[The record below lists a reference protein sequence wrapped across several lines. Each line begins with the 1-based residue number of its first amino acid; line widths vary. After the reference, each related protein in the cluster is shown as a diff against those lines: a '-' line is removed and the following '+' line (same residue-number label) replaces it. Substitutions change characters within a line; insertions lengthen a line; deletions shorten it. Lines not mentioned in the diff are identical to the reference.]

1 MSSLG
6 GSPDIWSVRPQGGFP
21 TRLTLGLGEVEF
33 LASRIP
39 RWSPDGRFM
48 SYVSNESGMDE
59 VWLWSANG
67 EEPQY
72 KLTSLGGRIHSMS
85 WSPDGQSIGVACNR
99 YGAYD
104 IYNVQVPSGKA
115 ARLRHGP
122 LFEVNPVFAPDRKHV
137 LYVRLNDTWEDHDI
151 IVMGVDG
158 SDPRVVV
165 KDSDFFDYSFIS
177 HD

>member
-1 MSSLG
+1 
-6 GSPDIWSVRPQGGFP
+6 
-21 TRLTLGLGEVEF
+21 
-33 LASRIP
+33 
-39 RWSPDGRFM
+39 M

-115 ARLRHGP
+115 ARLSP
-122 LFEVNPVFAPDRKHV
+122 NPPK
-137 LYVRLNDTWEDHDI
+137 E
-151 IVMGVDG
+151 GVG
-158 SDPRVVV
+158 LAS
-165 KDSDFFDYSFIS
+165 
-177 HD
+177 